1 MHNFKLD
8 ILWNLP
14 IAINCYHCYT
24 TATNKEHRNRL
35 GCSRQAPSSRGK
47 TWREVIK
54 ARRGIYGNMQ
64 GKKARMNTITGGWDK
79 TLGPKD

>member
-8 ILWNLP
+8 ILLNLP

-35 GCSRQAPSSRGK
+35 GCNRQARQAGQGMK
-47 TWREVIK
+47 EGGK

-64 GKKARMNTITGGWDK
+64 GEK
-79 TLGPKD
+79 PE